1 MLFRILIIAF
11 LLFLLWRLITRDLV
25 RLFRKVAP
33 RQQAQMDAID
43 TIQCPHCHAYVPSD
57 SMRKGTHADCPFP
70 EA

>member
-11 LLFLLWRLITRDLV
+11 LLFLVWRLITRDLV
-25 RLFRKVAP
+25 RLFRKAPP
-33 RQQAQMDAID
+33 RQSQMDAID
-43 TIQCPHCHAYVPSD
+43 TIQCPRCHAYVATD